1 MALLKKGLTTEEY
14 MKSTEWN
21 LIKLNWLL
29 MLKLVMKIFGVE
41 FQVLSVPILVDDDQ
55 WEPDE
60 EFFIKISLTENKEN
74 SGVAKIGKKHIMTI
88 RLVGL
93 G

>member
-1 MALLKKGLTTEEY
+1 
-14 MKSTEWN
+14 MKSTEWS
-21 LIKLNWLL
+21 LTKLNWPL
-29 MLKLVMKIFGVE
+29 MLKLVMKVFGVK
-41 FQVLSVPILVDDDQ
+41 FQVLIVQILVDDDQ